1 MIELTHTT
9 RVRATTHGPHVRA
22 TVWSGPCGQT
32 QAQNGQ
38 LTFTV
43 KEWQHFKRHLRN
55 AQLLSPLMAALMTH
69 LNEQRVD
76 LIDDDDVCTICHADA
91 DDDHAD
97 DCPIVTIDS
106 LTKRITSVLSLAK
119 PHWMVIE
126 EE

>member
-43 KEWQHFKRHLRN
+43 TEWKHFKRHLRN
-55 AQLLSPLMAALMTH
+55 AVLLGPLMGNLITH
-69 LNEQRVD
+69 LSEQRD
-76 LIDDDDVCTICHADA
+76 GLADDDDVCTVCHADM
-91 DDDHAD
+91 DDEHAD
-97 DCPIVTIDS
+97 DCPVGDIDS
-106 LTKRITSVLSLAK
+106 LLKRITGVLQIAK